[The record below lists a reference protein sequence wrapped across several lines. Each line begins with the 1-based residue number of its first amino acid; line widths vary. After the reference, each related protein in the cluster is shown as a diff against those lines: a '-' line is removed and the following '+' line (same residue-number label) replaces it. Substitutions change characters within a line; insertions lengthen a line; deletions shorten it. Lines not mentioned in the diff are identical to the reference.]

1 MNRSLVRRLPA
12 LSLRSPRAARALPQ
26 LRRYAVQHHKE
37 ETDRSA
43 IIRILS
49 SIGSRKEIEQYLRHF
64 SSVESQKFAVIKVGG
79 AIITDEMD
87 TLASSLSF
95 LNHVGL
101 YPIVVHGA
109 GRNSALI
116 KSLPLTF
123 KGPQLNKTLEQE
135 GVEPDYIEGIRITD
149 SKTLEVARKIFLEEN
164 LKLCEALENL
174 GTRARPIPGGVFTAD
189 YLDKEKYKFVGKIT
203 SVNKE
208 PIEAAIRAGA
218 LPILTSLAETKD
230 GQILNVNADVA
241 AGELARVLEPLKIVY
256 LSDKG
261 GMINGTTKE
270 MISVINLDEEYED
283 LLKEPWVKY
292 GTKLKLK
299 EIKELLDHL
308 PRSSSVAI
316 IATRDLQKELFTDT
330 GAGTLIRRGYK
341 LQKSESLEHIRG
353 DQVRTALSE
362 DHDVKR
368 GLYSVATYL
377 KQLSEGKYQI
387 YGDEPMDVLAI
398 VRYPQSQGVPILDKF
413 ISKRDGWLNNV
424 TENIWSAIKKDHP
437 SLVWKVKETDEN
449 AAWHFARSEGSIL
462 EKGEYTFWYGIGS
475 ADNVSALVS
484 SFGNKGATKSA
495 SIPASAR
502 AFSTSSRRPALGASV
517 AFKGLGLARGYAT
530 STKPAKVALVGARG
544 YTGQALIELINNHPG
559 LELSHVSSRE
569 LEGKKLEGYSKSE
582 IHYVN
587 LSTEH
592 VKKMAGTGEVDAWIM
607 ALPNGVCKPFVD
619 AVESAKGEDL
629 IIDLSADYRFEKDWT
644 YGLPEL
650 SGRDVLSSS
659 KRISNPGCYA
669 TAAQV
674 AIAPLLDFVDGQP
687 TVFGVSGYSGAG
699 TKPSPKNDTEQ
710 LADNLM
716 PYSLVGHLHEK
727 EVSYQL
733 GKPVAFIPHVA
744 QWFQG
749 ISCTVSIPLNKS
761 MTARDIRNIFQDFY
775 AGEKLIKVTGD
786 IPLVKDI
793 SKKHHVSVGGFGVD
807 ASGKRVVVCC
817 TIDNLLKGAATQCV
831 QNLNIALGYDE
842 YAGIP
847 ITSNSPS
854 E

>member
-1 MNRSLVRRLPA
+1 MN
-12 LSLRSPRAARALPQ
+12 
-26 LRRYAVQHHKE
+26 K
-37 ETDRSA
+37 
-43 IIRILS
+43 I
-49 SIGSRKEIEQYLRHF
+49 
-64 SSVESQKFAVIKVGG
+64 
-79 AIITDEMD
+79 
-87 TLASSLSF
+87 
-95 LNHVGL
+95 
-101 YPIVVHGA
+101 
-109 GRNSALI
+109 
-116 KSLPLTF
+116 
-123 KGPQLNKTLEQE
+123 LEQE

-149 SKTLEVARKIFLEEN
+149 AKTLEVARKVFLEEN

-218 LPILTSLAETKD
+218 LPILTSLAETKN

-270 MISVINLDEEYED
+270 MISVINLDEEYEG

-292 GTKLKLK
+292 GTKLKLR

-341 LQKSESLEHIRG
+341 LQKSESLENMRG

-362 DHDVKR
+362 DHDVKS

-377 KQLSEGKYQI
+377 KQLSDGKYQI

-398 VRYPQSQGVPILDKF
+398 VRYPQGNGVPILDKF

-424 TENIWSAIKKDHP
+424 TENIWSAIKKDH
-437 SLVWKVKETDEN
+437 SQLVWTVKENDDN
-449 AAWHFARSEGSIL
+449 AAWHFARSEGSL
-462 EKGEYTFWYGIGS
+462 LKDGLYTFWYGIGDVNQVAS
-475 ADNVSALVS
+475 LVG
-484 SFGNKGATKSA
+484 SFAGRAAAKSKA
-495 SIPASAR
+495 VPVSAR
-502 AFSTSSRRPALGASV
+502 AYSTSTRRPAVGANV
-517 AFKGLGLARGYAT
+517 ARKGLGLARGYAT
-530 STKPAKVALVGARG
+530 STKPAKVALIGARG
-544 YTGQALIELINNHPG
+544 YTGQALIDLINGHPN

-569 LEGKKLEGYSKSE
+569 LEGKNLEGYTKSA
-582 IHYVN
+582 IKYVN

-592 VKKMAGTGEVDAWIM
+592 VRKMAGTGEVDAWIM

-619 AVESAKGEDL
+619 AVETGKGDDL
-629 IIDLSADYRFEKDWT
+629 IIDLSADYRFEKDWA

-650 SGRDVLSSS
+650 VGRDLLATS

-674 AIAPLLDFVDGQP
+674 AIAPLLEFVDGQP

-699 TKPSPKNDTEQ
+699 TKPSPKNDTKQ
-710 LADNLM
+710 LSDNLM

-727 EVSYQL
+727 EVSAQL
-733 GKPVAFIPHVA
+733 DKSIAFIPHVA

-749 ISCTVSIPLNKS
+749 ITCTVNIPLNKA
-761 MTARDIRNIFQDFY
+761 MTARDIRNIFQDRY

-793 SKKHHVSVGGFGVD
+793 SGKHHISVGGFGVD
-807 ASGKRVVVCC
+807 STGKRVVVCC

-831 QNLNIALGYDE
+831 QNLNVALGYDE

-847 ITSNSPS
+847 LPS
-854 E
+854 AN

>member
-1 MNRSLVRRLPA
+1 M
-12 LSLRSPRAARALPQ
+12 
-26 LRRYAVQHHKE
+26 
-37 ETDRSA
+37 
-43 IIRILS
+43 
-49 SIGSRKEIEQYLRHF
+49 
-64 SSVESQKFAVIKVGG
+64 
-79 AIITDEMD
+79 
-87 TLASSLSF
+87 
-95 LNHVGL
+95 
-101 YPIVVHGA
+101 
-109 GRNSALI
+109 
-116 KSLPLTF
+116 
-123 KGPQLNKTLEQE
+123 
-135 GVEPDYIEGIRITD
+135 EPDYIEGIRITD
-149 SKTLEVARKIFLEEN
+149 AKTLEIARKIFLEEN

-189 YLDKEKYKFVGKIT
+189 YLDKEKYKFVGKIN

-261 GMINGTTKE
+261 GLINGTTKE
-270 MISVINLDEEYED
+270 MISVINLDEEYDE

-292 GTKLKLK
+292 GTKLKLR

-341 LQKSESLEHIRG
+341 LQKSASLENIRG
-353 DQVRTALSE
+353 DQVRTALAE
-362 DHDVKR
+362 DPDIKK
-368 GLYSVATYL
+368 GLFSVATYL
-377 KQLSEGKYQI
+377 KHLSEGKYQI

-398 VRYPQSQGVPILDKF
+398 VRYPQKDGVPILDKF

-437 SLVWKVKETDEN
+437 KLVWQVKEADEN
-449 AAWHFARSEGSIL
+449 APWHFARSEGSIL
-462 EKGEYTFWYGIGS
+462 KNGEYTFWYGIGEVDEV
-475 ADNVSALVS
+475 ANLLGT
-484 SFGNKGATKSA
+484 FGKTGATS
-495 SIPASAR
+495 SRSMFSSSR
-502 AFSTSSRRPALGASV
+502 AFSTSVRRCAPGSLTAS
-517 AFKGLGLARGYAT
+517 KGLNLARGYAT
-530 STKPAKVALVGARG
+530 STKSAKVALVGARG
-544 YTGQALIELINNHPG
+544 YTGRALIDLINNHPN

-569 LEGKKLEGYSKSE
+569 LEGKRLEGYTKSD
-582 IHYVN
+582 IKYVN

-619 AVESAKGEDL
+619 AVEAAHGDDL
-629 IIDLSADYRFEKDWT
+629 IVDLSADYRFEKEWA

-650 SGRDVLSSS
+650 SGRDILAKS
-659 KRISNPGCYA
+659 KRITNPGCYA
-669 TAAQV
+669 TAAQI
-674 AIAPLLDFVDGQP
+674 AIAPLLEFVDGQP
-687 TVFGVSGYSGAG
+687 TIFGVSGYSGAG
-699 TKPSPKNDTEQ
+699 TKPSPKNDIKQ

-727 EVSYQL
+727 EVSSHL
-733 GKPVAFIPHVA
+733 GKSVAFIPHVA

-749 ISCTVSIPLNKS
+749 ITCTVSIPLTKS
-761 MTARDIRNIFQDFY
+761 MTARDIRNIFQDRY

-793 SKKHHVSVGGFGVD
+793 SGQHHVSVGGFGVD
-807 ASGKRVVVCC
+807 ATGKRVVVCC
-817 TIDNLLKGAATQCV
+817 TIDNLLKGAATQCI

-847 ITSNSPS
+847 LTSTASS
-854 E
+854 

>member
-1 MNRSLVRRLPA
+1 MM
-12 LSLRSPRAARALPQ
+12 Q
-26 LRRYAVQHHKE
+26 
-37 ETDRSA
+37 
-43 IIRILS
+43 
-49 SIGSRKEIEQYLRHF
+49 
-64 SSVESQKFAVIKVGG
+64 
-79 AIITDEMD
+79 
-87 TLASSLSF
+87 
-95 LNHVGL
+95 
-101 YPIVVHGA
+101 
-109 GRNSALI
+109 
-116 KSLPLTF
+116 
-123 KGPQLNKTLEQE
+123 GPQLNKTLEAE
-135 GVEPDYIEGIRITD
+135 GVIPDYIEGIRITD
-149 SKTLEVARKIFLEEN
+149 AKTLEIARKIFLEEN

-189 YLDKEKYKFVGKIT
+189 YLDKDKYKFVGKIN

-261 GMINGTTKE
+261 GLINGTTKE
-270 MISVINLDEEYED
+270 MISVINLDEEYDD

-292 GTKLKLK
+292 GTKLKLR

-341 LQKSESLEHIRG
+341 LQKSGSLENIRG
-353 DQVRTALSE
+353 DQVRTALAE
-362 DHDVKR
+362 DADIKK

-398 VRYPQSQGVPILDKF
+398 VRYPQNGSVPILDKF

-424 TENIWSAIKKDHP
+424 TENIWSAIKKDH
-437 SLVWKVKETDEN
+437 SKLLWKVKEADDN
-449 AAWHFARSEGSIL
+449 AAWHFARSEGSL
-462 EKGEYTFWYGIGS
+462 LKNGEYTFWYGIGS
-475 ADNVSALVS
+475 VNEVAETVGPFTERGSAKSNLLS
-484 SFGNKGATKSA
+484 SVGM
-495 SIPASAR
+495 R
-502 AFSTSSRRPALGASV
+502 AFSTSTRRPALQSFAAS
-517 AFKGLGLARGYAT
+517 KGLNLARGYAT
-530 STKPAKVALVGARG
+530 SSKPAKVALVGARG
-544 YTGQALIELINNHPG
+544 YTGQALIELINNHPS

-569 LEGKKLEGYSKSE
+569 LEGKPLEGYTKGE
-582 IHYVN
+582 IKYVN

-619 AVESAKGEDL
+619 AVEAGKGDDL
-629 IIDLSADYRFEKDWT
+629 IIDLSADYRFEKDWA

-650 SGRDVLSSS
+650 SGRELLASSR
-659 KRISNPGCYA
+659 RITNPGCYA
-669 TAAQV
+669 TAAQI
-674 AIAPLLDFVDGQP
+674 AIAPLLEFVDGQP

-699 TKPSPKNDTEQ
+699 TKPSPKNDIKQ

-727 EVSYQL
+727 EVSTHL
-733 GKPVAFIPHVA
+733 GKSVAFIPHVA

-749 ISCTVSIPLNKS
+749 ITCTVSIPLSKS
-761 MTARDIRNIFQDFY
+761 MTARDIRNIFQDRY

-793 SKKHHVSVGGFGVD
+793 SGKHHVSVGGFGVD
-807 ASGKRVVVCC
+807 ATGKRVVVCC

-847 ITSNSPS
+847 LPS
-854 E
+854 SSSS

>member
-1 MNRSLVRRLPA
+1 MNRSIARLPRLLA
-12 LSLRSPRAARALPQ
+12 RSARCFRPVTSVC
-26 LRRYAVQHHKE
+26 RYSTQHHKE

-79 AIITDEMD
+79 AIITEEMD
-87 TLASSLSF
+87 TLAPALSF

-109 GRNSALI
+109 G
-116 KSLPLTF
+116 
-123 KGPQLNKTLEQE
+123 PQLNKTLEAE

-149 SKTLEVARKIFLEEN
+149 AKTLEIARKIFLEEN

-189 YLDKEKYKFVGKIT
+189 YLDKDKYKFVGKINA
-203 SVNKE
+203 VNKE

-261 GMINGTTKE
+261 GLINGTTKE
-270 MISVINLDEEYED
+270 MISVINLDEEYDD

-292 GTKLKLK
+292 GTKLKLR
-299 EIKELLDHL
+299 EIKELLNHL

-341 LQKSESLEHIRG
+341 LQKSGSLENIRG

-362 DHDVKR
+362 DLDIKN

-377 KQLSEGKYQI
+377 KHLSEGKYQI

-398 VRYPQSQGVPILDKF
+398 VRYPQDESVPILDKF

-437 SLVWKVKETDEN
+437 RLLWKVKESDEN
-449 AAWHFARSEGSIL
+449 APWHFARSEGSL
-462 EKGEYTFWYGIGS
+462 LKNGEYTFWYGIGS
-475 ADNVSALVS
+475 VGEVEGLVG
-484 SFGNKGATKSA
+484 SFSEKSA
-495 SIPASAR
+495 SRPRATVSGAR
-502 AFSTSSRRPALGASV
+502 AFSTIARCLALQGSV
-517 AFKGLGLARGYAT
+517 ASKGLNLARGYAT
-530 STKPAKVALVGARG
+530 SSKTSKVALVGARG
-544 YTGQALIELINNHPG
+544 YTGQALIELINGHPN
-559 LELSHVSSRE
+559 LVLSHVSSRE
-569 LEGKKLEGYSKSE
+569 LEGKPLEGYIKSD
-582 IHYVN
+582 IKYVN

-619 AVESAKGEDL
+619 AVEAGKGDDL
-629 IIDLSADYRFEKDWT
+629 IVDLSADYRFEQDWA

-650 SGRDVLSSS
+650 SGRDLLAKS
-659 KRISNPGCYA
+659 KRITNPGCYA
-669 TAAQV
+669 TAAQI
-674 AIAPLLDFVDGQP
+674 AIAPLLEYVDGQP

-699 TKPSPKNDTEQ
+699 TKPSPKNDTKQ
-710 LADNLM
+710 LSDNLM

-727 EVSYQL
+727 EVSTHL
-733 GKPVAFIPHVA
+733 GKSVAFIPHVA

-749 ISCTVSIPLNKS
+749 ITCSVSIPLSKS
-761 MTARDIRNIFQDFY
+761 MTARDIRNIFQDRY

-793 SKKHHVSVGGFGVD
+793 SGKHHVSVGGFGVD
-807 ASGKRVVVCC
+807 STGKRVVVCC

-831 QNLNIALGYDE
+831 QNINIALGYEE

-847 ITSNSPS
+847 LPSASSSN
-854 E
+854 

>member
-1 MNRSLVRRLPA
+1 MLRQLACRAGNVSAVAKASRPGGRA
-12 LSLRSPRAARALPQ
+12 FLRSGRRSFTQARALLQ
-26 LRRYAVQHHKE
+26 QHQKE

-43 IIRILS
+43 IVRILS

-79 AIITDEMD
+79 AIITHELE

-109 GRNSALI
+109 G
-116 KSLPLTF
+116 
-123 KGPQLNKTLEQE
+123 PQLNKLLEE
-135 GVEPDYIEGIRITD
+135 ANVEPDYIDGIRITD
-149 SKTLEVARKIFLEEN
+149 AKTLEIARKTFLEEN

-174 GTRARPIPGGVFTAD
+174 GTRARPIPGGVFFAD
-189 YLDKEKYKFVGKIT
+189 YLDKEKYKLVGKINH
-203 SVNKE
+203 VNKE
-208 PIEAAIRAGA
+208 PIEASIRAGA

-256 LSDKG
+256 LNEKG
-261 GMINGTTKE
+261 GLINGTTGEK
-270 MISVINLDEEYED
+270 ISTINLDEEYDD

-292 GTKLKLK
+292 GTKLKLR

-316 IATRDLQKELFTDT
+316 ISTGDLQKELFTDT

-341 LQKSESLEHIRG
+341 LQKSESIG
-353 DQVRTALSE
+353 DVQSDQVRNALAE
-362 DHDVKR
+362 DADIKSGV
-368 GLYSVATYL
+368 YSVATYL
-377 KQLSEGKYQI
+377 KQLTTGKYTI

-398 VRYPQSQGVPILDKF
+398 VRYPQADGVPILDKF
-413 ISKRDGWLNNV
+413 VSKKNGWLNNV
-424 TENIWSAIKKDHP
+424 TENIWSAITKDHP
-437 SLVWKVKETDEN
+437 RLVWKVKEADEN
-449 AAWHFARSEGSIL
+449 ASWHFSRSDGSHL
-462 EKGEYTFWYGIGS
+462 ENGEYTFWYGLGDLQQVAQLVGATGKLPTGARAYS
-475 ADNVSALVS
+475 TQARRTAPVSALL
-484 SFGNKGATKSA
+484 GG
-495 SIPASAR
+495 ASA
-502 AFSTSSRRPALGASV
+502 AAS
-517 AFKGLGLARGYAT
+517 KGLNLARGYAT
-530 STKPAKVALVGARG
+530 STKPAKVALIGARG
-544 YTGQALIELINNHPG
+544 YTGRALIDLINNHPH
-559 LELSHVSSRE
+559 LSLSHVSSRE
-569 LEGKKLEGYSKSE
+569 LEGKTLEGYDKAQ
-582 IHYVN
+582 IKYVN

-592 VKKMAGTGEVDAWIM
+592 VKKMSGTGEVDAWIM

-619 AVESAKGEDL
+619 AVESGNGSDV
-629 IIDLSADYRFEKDWT
+629 IIDLSADYRFEENWD

-650 SGRDVLSSS
+650 VDRSALAAS

-669 TAAQV
+669 TAAQI
-674 AIAPLLDFVDGQP
+674 AIAPLLEHIEGQA

-699 TKPSPKNDTEQ
+699 TKPSPKNDIKQ
-710 LADNLM
+710 LSDNLM

-727 EVSYQL
+727 EVSAQL
-733 GKPVAFIPHVA
+733 KTPIAFVPHVA

-749 ISCTVSIPLNKS
+749 ISCTVSIPLKS
-761 MTARDIRNIFQDFY
+761 KMNARDIRNIFQDFY
-775 AGEKLIKVTGD
+775 AGEKLIQVTGD

-793 SKKHHVSVGGFGVD
+793 SGKHHVSVGGFGVSAD
-807 ASGKRVVVCC
+807 GKRVVVCA

-847 ITSNSPS
+847 VGGH
-854 E
+854 

>member
-1 MNRSLVRRLPA
+1 M
-12 LSLRSPRAARALPQ
+12 
-26 LRRYAVQHHKE
+26 
-37 ETDRSA
+37 
-43 IIRILS
+43 
-49 SIGSRKEIEQYLRHF
+49 
-64 SSVESQKFAVIKVGG
+64 
-79 AIITDEMD
+79 
-87 TLASSLSF
+87 
-95 LNHVGL
+95 
-101 YPIVVHGA
+101 
-109 GRNSALI
+109 
-116 KSLPLTF
+116 
-123 KGPQLNKTLEQE
+123 EQE

-149 SKTLEVARKIFLEEN
+149 AKTLEVARKVFLEEN

-174 GTRARPIPGGVFTAD
+174 GTRARPIPGGVFTAE
-189 YLDKEKYKFVGKIT
+189 YLDKEKYKFVGQIT
-203 SVNKE
+203 SVDKE

-218 LPILTSLAETKD
+218 LPILTSLATTKD

-292 GTKLKLK
+292 GTKLKLR

-341 LQKSESLEHIRG
+341 LQKSESLDTIRG
-353 DQVRTALSE
+353 DQIRTALAE
-362 DHDVKR
+362 DPDIKS

-377 KQLSEGKYQI
+377 KQLSDGKFQI

-398 VRYPQSQGVPILDKF
+398 VRYPQSNSVPILDKF

-437 SLVWKVKETDEN
+437 KLVWTVKETDEN
-449 AAWHFARSEGSIL
+449 APWHFARSEGSL
-462 EKGEYTFWYGIGS
+462 LNNGEYIFWYGIGDVNEVAS
-475 ADNVSALVS
+475 LVG
-484 SFGNKGATKSA
+484 SFGGSIAASPAKSVPMGARSY
-495 SIPASAR
+495 
-502 AFSTSSRRPALGASV
+502 STNARRPALGATIV
-517 AFKGLGLARGYAT
+517 AKGLGLARGYAT
-530 STKPAKVALVGARG
+530 STKPAKVALIGARG
-544 YTGQALIELINNHPG
+544 YTGQALIELINGHPN

-569 LEGKKLEGYSKSE
+569 LEGKALEGYNKKD
-582 IHYVN
+582 IRYVN

-619 AVESAKGEDL
+619 AVEASKGDDL
-629 IIDLSADYRFEKDWT
+629 IVDLSADYRFEQDWA

-650 SGRDVLSSS
+650 NDRALLAKS

-669 TAAQV
+669 TAAQI
-674 AIAPLLDFVDGQP
+674 AIAPLLDVLAGQP

-699 TKPSPKNDTEQ
+699 TKPSPKNDINQ
-710 LADNLM
+710 LSDNLM

-727 EVSYQL
+727 EVSRQL
-733 GKPVAFIPHVA
+733 GTSVAFIPHVA

-749 ISCTVSIPLNKS
+749 ITCTVNIPLSKA
-761 MTARDIRNIFQDFY
+761 MTARDIRNIFQDRY
-775 AGEKLIKVTGD
+775 AGEKLIQVTGD

-807 ASGKRVVVCC
+807 STGKRVVVCV

-847 ITSNSPS
+847 TPSSTSN
-854 E
+854 